1 MQRSPSRKSSRL
13 QTATSQNVNSST
25 PAGTNSLVNVSQ
37 MPSVQ
42 NVSSVA
48 LGTTVTSASI
58 SAPREPT
65 PAVSTQNIFS
75 STSEEPFS
83 LPPLVPGPNVRTQ
96 PPQTISSD
104 NENLQRQI
112 DILQAQLANA
122 QRALRANQ
130 NLNTPNVIG
139 HNAPVI
145 QSISSGPENMV
156 DRRNPTPYS
165 YVSQSDQL
173 MTSQPLIVSPA
184 TVPMPVQRKLYDLPE
199 FCGTPEDW
207 PMFLS
212 ALEHSTAAYSYN
224 NFENC
229 LRLQKALKGEAR
241 ECVKSL
247 LIHPNNVP
255 TVIEQLKLQYG
266 RPELLIRCQLQQM
279 KEVQPIAENA
289 IDKLVPYS
297 IKVRNLAAFL
307 ESANGYQHLSN
318 PTLMEELVQKLP
330 MSKRLDWAQFAST
343 LPQLP
348 TILDY
353 STWLQRVANL
363 VRSVQISSSSGN
375 RSSSDPK
382 RKVVLYASDGP
393 ERQLKCF
400 YCVGPHKI
408 FDCKKFLELSVPN
421 RWSEVKRLKLCF
433 SCLSGG
439 HSSKDCRRRKQC
451 PVEKCQRNHN
461 KLLHETKP
469 KEPSERSVNVPP
481 TERTSTVEPV
491 LSCVSSV
498 SERSDL
504 LFRVLPVVLY
514 GPNCA
519 IETYALLDEGSSV
532 TMMDSSL
539 VRQLGLHG
547 RQSQLNLSWYGGKS
561 AQEPVMVVDL
571 HVSGVNKKRK
581 YALKNVY
588 GVSNLKLPSQ
598 SFNADLV
605 KNHGVPL
612 NSYECVAPKVL
623 IGLDHCHLGLPD
635 EIVPLEDAGPYA
647 ANTPLGWVVFGNV
660 KGGRPGTQTCL
671 LTQLDNLNN
680 LVANYFETE
689 NFGVKA
695 LPVIESRDDLRAREI
710 LRNSTKRVA
719 GRFESRLLWC
729 NDDVV
734 LPDSYS
740 MALNRFFGMERK
752 MKNNPEFG
760 AAYKQI
766 MSEYLQK
773 RYVRK
778 LSLSEV
784 DTFHPRTWYLPH
796 FGVVNPNKPGKI
808 RMVFDAAAKVEGVSL
823 NSKLLKGPQQY
834 KSLPSVLFNFRIG
847 SVAVCGDIKEMFH
860 QVVVAEEDRCS
871 QRFLWRDDASGPPE
885 VYEMLVMTFGAAC
898 SPCIAHYV
906 KEIHKVAGFE
916 MLRRHSVLWD
926 EMLPIVASLQA
937 MWNKWRQELR
947 NVVHVKVPRFYFGNG
962 LPLELELHI
971 FVDASED
978 VWKWLPTVLNVA
990 DDTTRAENK
999 VDFSIETR
1007 WFQGP
1012 QFLYENEAD
1021 WPNKNSEKSDDLCE
1035 EELRPKFVML
1045 VSTNLVIDF
1054 NRFSSFL
1061 RLKRTMAWVLRF
1073 INRCRKYDKCNGS
1086 RCLCAEELRVAETSL
1101 CRLSQEECFAFEIN
1115 VLKSDGSLK
1124 KDNVLFS
1131 LSPYFDENNLLRVSG
1146 RIDAASWLPLD
1157 ARHPIIL
1164 SPCHR
1169 FTQLFVAHVHNKMR
1183 HQNFEATIGEIRKR
1197 FWIPRLRNLLS
1208 KTTSN
1213 CNICK
1218 IRRAVPVAPFM
1229 GSLPSDR
1236 LTPYVRPFTYTG
1248 VDYFG
1253 PLNVTVG
1260 RRHEKRWVALFTCLT
1275 IRAVHLEVAYDLS
1288 TDSCILAIRNFINR
1302 RGTPLKIRSDNGKN
1316 FVGVNQEAQRFDE
1329 VFDLVKIEDEL
1340 STRGIE
1346 WQFNCPHN
1354 PAEGG
1359 IWERMVQC
1367 VKKVLRVTL
1376 KEVAPKEHTLQ
1387 SFLIEAE
1394 NIVNSR
1400 PLTHLPVSPED
1411 EEPLTPNHFLLGSA
1425 NTAQTPEGIEI
1436 IKPVVLKKQ
1445 WRIARQLRDHFWKR
1459 WIVEYLPTLTRRS
1472 KWCEHTKPV
1481 APGDLVLIC
1490 DPAVSRRDWK
1500 RGRVVNV
1507 FPGSDGVIR
1516 RADVQTSSGIL
1527 KRPVSKLAVLDLE

>member
-1 MQRSPSRKSSRL
+1 M
-13 QTATSQNVNSST
+13 
-25 PAGTNSLVNVSQ
+25 
-37 MPSVQ
+37 
-42 NVSSVA
+42 
-48 LGTTVTSASI
+48 
-58 SAPREPT
+58 
-65 PAVSTQNIFS
+65 
-75 STSEEPFS
+75 
-83 LPPLVPGPNVRTQ
+83 
-96 PPQTISSD
+96 
-104 NENLQRQI
+104 
-112 DILQAQLANA
+112 
-122 QRALRANQ
+122 
-130 NLNTPNVIG
+130 
-139 HNAPVI
+139 
-145 QSISSGPENMV
+145 
-156 DRRNPTPYS
+156 
-165 YVSQSDQL
+165 
-173 MTSQPLIVSPA
+173 
-184 TVPMPVQRKLYDLPE
+184 
-199 FCGTPEDW
+199 
-207 PMFLS
+207 
-212 ALEHSTAAYSYN
+212 
-224 NFENC
+224 
-229 LRLQKALKGEAR
+229 
-241 ECVKSL
+241 
-247 LIHPNNVP
+247 
-255 TVIEQLKLQYG
+255 
-266 RPELLIRCQLQQM
+266 
-279 KEVQPIAENA
+279 
-289 IDKLVPYS
+289 
-297 IKVRNLAAFL
+297 
-307 ESANGYQHLSN
+307 
-318 PTLMEELVQKLP
+318 
-330 MSKRLDWAQFAST
+330 
-343 LPQLP
+343 
-348 TILDY
+348 
-353 STWLQRVANL
+353 
-363 VRSVQISSSSGN
+363 
-375 RSSSDPK
+375 
-382 RKVVLYASDGP
+382 
-393 ERQLKCF
+393 
-400 YCVGPHKI
+400 
-408 FDCKKFLELSVPN
+408 
-421 RWSEVKRLKLCF
+421 
-433 SCLSGG
+433 
-439 HSSKDCRRRKQC
+439 
-451 PVEKCQRNHN
+451 EKCQRNHN

-469 KEPSERSVNVPP
+469 NEPSERSVNVQP
-481 TERTSTVEPV
+481 TERSSTVEPV
-491 LSCVSSV
+491 LSCVSRA
-498 SERSDL
+498 SEKSDL

-514 GPNCA
+514 GPNCS

-539 VRQLGLHG
+539 VRQLGLQG

-561 AQEPVMVVDL
+561 AQEAVMVVDL

-605 KNHGVPL
+605 KNCGVPL
-612 NSYECVAPKVL
+612 CSYECVAPKVL

-660 KGGRPGTQTCL
+660 KIGRPGTQTCL
-671 LTQLDNLNN
+671 LTTQLDNLNN
-680 LVANYFETE
+680 LVASYFETE

-740 MALNRFFGMERK
+740 MALNRFFGLERK
-752 MKNNPEFG
+752 MKNNADFG
-760 AAYKQI
+760 VAYKKI
-766 MSEYLQK
+766 ISEYLK
-773 RYVRK
+773 KNYVRK

-808 RMVFDAAAKVEGVSL
+808 RLVFDAAAKVEGVSL

-834 KSLPSVLFNFRIG
+834 KPLPSVLFNFRVG

-871 QRFLWRDDASGPPE
+871 QRFLWRDNESGPPE

-906 KEIHKVAGFE
+906 KEANAMEYRDRFPRAVKSILDHHYVDDFVDSFVNPSKAIEIAVQVREIHKAAGFE
-916 MLRRHSVLWD
+916 MRNFTSNSSEVVVALEGSLNHQVSFLGGLKELDGSTEKVLGMLWDPKDDAFKFVLKFHRVNSDVINGKSCPTKRELLCVVMSIFDPIGFLCHFMITAKLLMREVWRHRVLWD
-926 EMLPIVASLQA
+926 EMLPVSLQA
-937 MWNKWRQELR
+937 MWNNWRQELR
-947 NVVHVKVPRFYFGNG
+947 NVVHVKVPRWYFGNG
-962 LPLELELHI
+962 LPLELELHV

-978 VWKWLPTVLNVA
+978 AFGAVAYWRYTTSDGQIGVSFISAKSKCAPLKCMTIPRLELQAAVLGTRLMDTIIKEHDLNVSRRICWSDSTTVISWIGSESRRYKPFVAHRIAEILDSTRPTDWRWLPTDLNVA
-990 DDTTRAENK
+990 DDITRAKNE
-999 VDFSIETR
+999 VDFAIETR

-1073 INRCRKYDKCNGS
+1073 INRCRKDDKYNGS
-1086 RCLCAEELRVAETSL
+1086 RCLSAEELRVAETSL
-1101 CRLSQEECFAFEIN
+1101 CRLSQEECFALEIN
-1115 VLKSDGSLK
+1115 ILKSGGSLK
-1124 KDNVLFS
+1124 KETELFS

-1169 FTQLFVAHVHNKMR
+1169 FAQLFVAHVHNNMR
-1183 HQNFEATIGEIRKR
+1183 HQNLEATIGEIRKR
-1197 FWIPRLRNLLS
+1197 FWIPRLRKLLS

-1253 PLNVTVG
+1253 PINVTVG

-1288 TDSCILAIRNFINR
+1288 TDACILCIRNFINR

-1340 STRGIE
+1340 STKGIE

-1359 IWERMVQC
+1359 VWERMVQC

-1411 EEPLTPNHFLLGSA
+1411 EEPLTPNHFLLGST

-1436 IKPVVLKKQ
+1436 TKPVVLKKQ

-1459 WIVEYLPTLTRRS
+1459 WIIEYLPTLTRRS
-1472 KWCEHTKPV
+1472 KWCEYTKPV

-1500 RGRVVNV
+1500 RGRVINV

-1527 KRPVSKLAVLDLE
+1527 KRPVSKLAVLDLDGESLPIHGGGNVA